1 MADATSDPGPDP
13 KPDPKPGAAK
23 AASDPPIMD
32 GPPDRPRPEDSYEL
46 VKQACA
52 MAIQD
57 AVAYL
62 RNTEL
67 IANAVIGVASQRLLN
82 GDDAGAAAAI
92 AAATGSVKS
101 AAEALA
107 AISTASAKTLEQFPQ
122 T

>member
-23 AASDPPIMD
+23 AASDPPD
-32 GPPDRPRPEDSYEL
+32 GAGPPAAEDSYEL

-82 GDDAGAAAAI
+82 GDDDAGAAAAI

>member
-1 MADATSDPGPDP
+1 MANPTPNTAAAPDL
-13 KPDPKPGAAK
+13 G
-23 AASDPPIMD
+23 SQ
-32 GPPDRPRPEDSYEL
+32 GGEDSYEM
-46 VKQACA
+46 VRQACA

-67 IANAVIGVASQRLLN
+67 IANAVIGVASQRLLAN
-82 GDDAGAAAAI
+82 VDEGNAAAAI
-92 AAATGSVKS
+92 TAATSSVTA

-107 AISTASAKTLEQFPQ
+107 TISAAATKTLDQFPH

>member
-1 MADATSDPGPDP
+1 MADPTPDP
-13 KPDPKPGAAK
+13 KPDPKPGATA
-23 AASDPPIMD
+23 APPASDPPIAAA
-32 GPPDRPRPEDSYEL
+32 RLEDSYEL

-67 IANAVIGVASQRLLN
+67 IANAVIGVAGQRLLN
-82 GDDAGAAAAI
+82 GDNDGGATAAI
-92 AAATGSVKS
+92 AAATASVAS

-107 AISTASAKTLEQFPQ
+107 TISKASANTLTEFPHP
-122 T
+122 